1 LQKKRKMKKIVV
13 LTGAGISA
21 ESGIKTF
28 RDADGLWEGHD
39 IMEVASPIGWKKNTE
54 LVLDFYN
61 KRRAQLLTVKP
72 NKAHEILAEL
82 EEHFDIQIITQNVDD
97 LHERAGSNKIVHLH
111 GELLKVRSISNE
123 DFVIDWKHDLN
134 LGDFDLEGNQLRP
147 HIVWFG
153 EDVPM
158 IEHAIDIVETADILI
173 IIGTSLQVYPA
184 AGLMN
189 YVNQNVPVYYIDP
202 KPATIYDLPNEL
214 KVLPLTAVEG
224 MKINAISP
232 IDGRYR
238 SKTISLSPYFSEEA
252 LIKYRVLVEVE
263 YFIALREADLPQL
276 AMY

>member
-1 LQKKRKMKKIVV
+1 MKKIVV

-39 IMEVASPIGWKKNTE
+39 IMEVASPIGWNKNPS

-82 EEHFDIQIITQNVDD
+82 EKQFNIYIITQNVDD
-97 LHERAGSNKIVHLH
+97 LHEKAGSSSILHLH
-111 GELLKVRSISNE
+111 GELLKVRSVANE
-123 DFVIDWKHDLN
+123 KNIMHWKTDLN
-134 LGDFDLEGNQLRP
+134 LGDCDEKGNQLRP

-153 EDVPM
+153 EAVPL
-158 IEHAIDIVETADILI
+158 IEKAIEIVETADILV

-202 KPATIYDLPNEL
+202 KPATIYDLPNKL
-214 KVLPLTAVEG
+214 KVLPLSAVEG
-224 MKINAISP
+224 MKIVKDELLNL
-232 IDGRYR
+232 
-238 SKTISLSPYFSEEA
+238 K
-252 LIKYRVLVEVE
+252 
-263 YFIALREADLPQL
+263 
-276 AMY
+276 